1 MSACKHNMKGSC
13 IHCFVQIYLRGNNF
27 DLALEMNEN
36 VLENRCLSK
45 QNNYCDNVKFQRG
58 YKLVTELNFSGI
70 FVEAKLQ
77 LLFCQMEAAGVD
89 QVLALLTLLCINE

>member
-1 MSACKHNMKGSC
+1 M
-13 IHCFVQIYLRGNNF
+13 
-27 DLALEMNEN
+27 
-36 VLENRCLSK
+36 
-45 QNNYCDNVKFQRG
+45 
-58 YKLVTELNFSGI
+58 TELNFSGI